1 MKTIIIILITI
12 INLIRVK
19 SFKHKILTN
28 TERIKIDSLRKS
40 GTWGGVMLGLAE
52 MNLMTQGPVDV
63 ILKGIQEVLT
73 DLAKKH

>member
-12 INLIRVK
+12 LTLIRVK

-28 TERIKIDSLRKS
+28 AERIKIDTLRKS

>member
-1 MKTIIIILITI
+1 
-12 INLIRVK
+12 
-19 SFKHKILTN
+19 
-28 TERIKIDSLRKS
+28 
-40 GTWGGVMLGLAE
+40 MLGLAE

>member
-12 INLIRVK
+12 LTLIRVK

-52 MNLMTQGPVDV
+52 MNLMT
-63 ILKGIQEVLT
+63 
-73 DLAKKH
+73 